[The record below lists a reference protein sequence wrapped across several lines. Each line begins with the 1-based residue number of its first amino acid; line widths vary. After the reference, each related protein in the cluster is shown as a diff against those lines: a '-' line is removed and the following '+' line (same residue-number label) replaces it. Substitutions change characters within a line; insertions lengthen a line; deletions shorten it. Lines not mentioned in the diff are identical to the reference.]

1 MASSGT
7 ARRSATGGAVL
18 ALAAALAAAPA
29 VRADPGEVGAAEAK
43 VLAAVRQL
51 DSLLVA
57 KDAAGLARLLSDGF
71 VGAIPTGEAFGKAA
85 YIAYHC
91 RPDEGL
97 TSVEIAP
104 GTSPTVRVLDG
115 RFAVVNR
122 RAAVRRRAP
131 DGREQAFAVQ
141 RIEVLAL
148 QDGAWRVLA
157 GQGTAAGPLPP
168 R

>member
-1 MASSGT
+1 
-7 ARRSATGGAVL
+7 
-18 ALAAALAAAPA
+18 
-29 VRADPGEVGAAEAK
+29 
-43 VLAAVRQL
+43 
-51 DSLLVA
+51 LLVA
-57 KDAAGLARLLSDGF
+57 KDAAALDRLLSEDF

-85 YIAYHC
+85 YIAHHC

-104 GTSPTVRVLDG
+104 GTTPTVRVLDG

-122 RAAVRRRAP
+122 RVAVRRRAS
-131 DGREQAFAVQ
+131 DARQQAFGVQ

-148 QDGAWRVLA
+148 RDGAWRVLA

>member
-97 TSVEIAP
+97 TSVETAP

>member
-1 MASSGT
+1 MHGFGPVL
-7 ARRSATGGAVL
+7 RSATVRAIL
-18 ALAAALAAAPA
+18 PLAAGIGAAAA
-29 VRADPGEVGAAEAK
+29 VRAEPGAVGTPEAT

-51 DSLLVA
+51 DALLVA
-57 KDAAGLARLLSDGF
+57 KDAAALDRLLSEDF
-71 VGAIPTGEAFGKAA
+71 VGAVPTGEAFGKAA

-104 GTSPTVRVLDG
+104 GTTPTVRVLDG

-122 RAAVRRRAP
+122 RVAVRRRGSDARP
-131 DGREQAFAVQ
+131 QAFGVQ

-148 QDGAWRVLA
+148 RDGAWRVLA